1 MASNPSLVMRIV
13 SASVAV
19 SNRASNIIRNVL
31 TKGDLGIV
39 EKGKNDLQTEA
50 DRSAQRCIVASL
62 HKQFPNVAIFGEEQ
76 LDPQEKI
83 PQDFIEQ
90 GFDAEVLKHTCPEYL
105 KDTKDEDI
113 VIWVDPLD
121 GTAEF
126 TQGILMLL
134 DHVTVLIGISVRG
147 NAVAGVI
154 HQPWYNFDKPGLPLG
169 RCLWGVIG
177 LGTYG
182 FERETPPADKVII
195 TTSRSHSDR
204 MVTEAVEACKPD
216 EVVRVGGAGHK
227 VLLLIEGKVHAYVFA
242 SKGCKKWDTCA
253 PEAILH
259 AVGGTL
265 TDFHGIRMN
274 YSADV
279 QRKNTGGVLA
289 TVADHAK
296 FLNCIPEH
304 IRDVMDKSS
313 EAPPLDFK
321 EVVVC
326 GGADLEKAK
335 KNGVSEKTSSP
346 PNQNAVSTAPKA
358 ESKSTSATVPN
369 DNANTN
375 TKL

>member
-1 MASNPSLVMRIV
+1 MKSKYSSL
-13 SASVAV
+13 
-19 SNRASNIIRNVL
+19 
-31 TKGDLGIV
+31 
-39 EKGKNDLQTEA
+39 QF
-50 DRSAQRCIVASL
+50 SL
-62 HKQFPNVAIFGEEQ
+62 I
-76 LDPQEKI
+76 
-83 PQDFIEQ
+83 
-90 GFDAEVLKHTCPEYL
+90 Y
-105 KDTKDEDI
+105 
-113 VIWVDPLD
+113 
-121 GTAEF
+121 
-126 TQGILMLL
+126 
-134 DHVTVLIGISVRG
+134 
-147 NAVAGVI
+147 
-154 HQPWYNFDKPGLPLG
+154 KPGEFNLPLVP
-169 RCLWGVIG
+169 LFFI
-177 LGTYG
+177 
-182 FERETPPADKVII
+182 FQ
-195 TTSRSHSDR
+195 
-204 MVTEAVEACKPD
+204 
-216 EVVRVGGAGHK
+216 

-321 EVVVC
+321 EVIVC

-346 PNQNAVSTAPKA
+346 PNQNAESTAPKA
-358 ESKSTSATVPN
+358 ESKSTSDTVPN

>member
-1 MASNPSLVMRIV
+1 MASNPSLVMRV
-13 SASVAV
+13 LSASVAV
-19 SNRASNIIRNVL
+19 SNRAANIIRNVL

-83 PQDFIEQ
+83 PKDFIEQ

-105 KDTKDEDI
+105 KETKDEDV

-126 TQGILMLL
+126 TQGYL
-134 DHVTVLIGISVRG
+134 DHVTVLIGISVKG

-154 HQPWYNFDKPGLPLG
+154 HQPWFNFDKPGLPLG
-169 RCLWGVIG
+169 RCIWGVIG
-177 LGTYG
+177 LGSFG
-182 FERETPPADKVII
+182 FERETPPANKIII

-204 MVTEAVEACKPD
+204 MVTEAVESCNPD
-216 EVVRVGGAGHK
+216 EIVRVGGAGHK

-289 TVADHAK
+289 TVANHEK
-296 FLNCIPEH
+296 FLSCIPEH
-304 IRDVMDKSS
+304 IRDCMDKSS

-321 EVVVC
+321 GVVVC
-326 GGADLEKAK
+326 GGADLKEAK
-335 KNGVSEKTSSP
+335 KDSASVPDKNP
-346 PNQNAVSTAPKA
+346 AANNATG
-358 ESKSTSATVPN
+358 STSNNAETNHKEPSDSVPN
-369 DNANTN
+369 EYGN

>member
-1 MASNPSLVMRIV
+1 MASNPSLVMRIL

-76 LDPQEKI
+76 LDPQETI
-83 PQDFIEQ
+83 PKDFIELN
-90 GFDAEVLKHTCPEYL
+90 FDEEVLKHTCPEYL
-105 KDTKDEDI
+105 KDTKDEDV

-126 TQGILMLL
+126 TQGFL
-134 DHVTVLIGISVRG
+134 DHVTVLIGISVKG
-147 NAVAGVI
+147 NAVAGVV
-154 HQPWYNFDKPGLPLG
+154 HQPWFNFEKPGLPLG
-169 RCLWGVIG
+169 RCIWGVIG
-177 LGTYG
+177 LGAFG
-182 FERETPPADKVII
+182 FERETPPPNKVIV

-204 MVTEAVEACKPD
+204 MVTEAVEACNPD

-259 AVGGTL
+259 GVGGTL

-289 TVADHAK
+289 TVADHGK
-296 FLNCIPEH
+296 FLGCIPEH
-304 IRDVMDKSS
+304 IRDAMDKSS
-313 EAPPLDFK
+313 PAPELDFK
-321 EVVVC
+321 GVVVC

-335 KNGVSEKTSSP
+335 QNNGQVSAGKSP
-346 PNQNAVSTAPKA
+346 SPEENA
-358 ESKSTSATVPN
+358 ESKSSSDKVPN
-369 DNANTN
+369 DVN